1 MKRNRRKKVI
11 RFFEAAAIGAVLLD
25 LAVYLLAVRPVQRE
39 IVREENSYHQA
50 SLQFQQRQVQV
61 ARFEKFQKAL
71 PSADEKLKNFIH
83 DHVPSRRTVF
93 SDAARLVR
101 VLTQKNG
108 VKLDNVSY
116 KLSSEKGEP
125 LDQLGLD
132 VTVEGSFPNLLK
144 FSHSLET
151 TDDLILV
158 RNFSFAAGQAG
169 SVSLR
174 VGGILYIT
182 P

>member
-1 MKRNRRKKVI
+1 MKRNRRKKLI
-11 RFFEAAAIGAVLLD
+11 RIFEIAALGAVILD
-25 LAVYLLAVRPVQRE
+25 LAVYFLVVRPVRKKVLQN
-39 IVREENSYHQA
+39 ENSFHQA
-50 SLQFQQRQVQV
+50 SRELQQRRLQV

-71 PSADEKLKNFIH
+71 PAADDKLKNFLH

-93 SDAARLVR
+93 SDAARMVR
-101 VLTQKNG
+101 VLTHQNG

-132 VTVEGSFPNLLK
+132 VTVEGTFPNLLK
-144 FSHSLET
+144 FAHSLET
-151 TDDLILV
+151 SDDLVLV
-158 RNFSFAAGQAG
+158 KNFSFSAGQGG
-169 SVSLR
+169 SVTLR

>member
-1 MKRNRRKKVI
+1 MKRFRRKKII
-11 RFFEAAAIGAVLLD
+11 RILEAAALGAIVLD
-25 LAVYLLAVRPVQRE
+25 LVVYFLAVRPVRKGV
-39 IVREENSYHQA
+39 VREQNAYRMA
-50 SLQFQQRQVQV
+50 ALQLQQRQIRV

-71 PSADEKLKNFIH
+71 PSADDQLKSFLH
-83 DHVPSRRTVF
+83 KHVPSRRMVF

-101 VLTQKNG
+101 VLTQQNG

-125 LDQLGLD
+125 FDQLGLD
-132 VTVEGSFPNLLK
+132 VAVEGSFPNLLK
-144 FSHSLET
+144 FAHAMET
-151 TDDLILV
+151 SDDLILV
-158 RNFSFAAGQAG
+158 RSFSFAAGQG
-169 SVSLR
+169 GIVNLR